1 MTSQGHI
8 VQDDHCWTLSTK
20 KKVLNDMAN
29 ADLRQ
34 KIISLKEYDE
44 EENEIFYITLDLCI
58 DEGNN
63 DVQLW
68 ERYRPDHKVKKLAI
82 RRFVLIYSIIVIG
95 FRCCNLMTK
104 FNFQVLKETGLG
116 GYQLRLISNKELCVD
131 TSEIENIGVLVSKKC
146 DVKSKFQRFHFEYQ
160 FVKA

>member
-1 MTSQGHI
+1 M
-8 VQDDHCWTLSTK
+8 V
-20 KKVLNDMAN
+20 N

-68 ERYRPDHKVKKLAI
+68 ERYRPDHKVKISSQTFYQHLLDYM
-82 RRFVLIYSIIVIG
+82 VLSIY
-95 FRCCNLMTK
+95 
-104 FNFQVLKETGLG
+104 
-116 GYQLRLISNKELCVD
+116 
-131 TSEIENIGVLVSKKC
+131 LVSLL
-146 DVKSKFQRFHFEYQ
+146 
-160 FVKA
+160 